1 MGYKYND
8 IAIKC
13 PLFRRVVKTRK
24 GKFIGIECEPI
35 PNMGFD
41 VGQMIRLHT
50 SADLKDYTDIFC
62 KDRYTECPY
71 YKIHSK

>member
-13 PLFRRVVKTRK
+13 PLFRRVVK
-24 GKFIGIECEPI
+24 
-35 PNMGFD
+35 
-41 VGQMIRLHT
+41 T